1 MCQSPQVL
9 HAFWLIAKG
18 TNPPCAW
25 LFLSSTNPH
34 LFYTLAAFAWSV
46 QGVPA
51 TFSVLLMVP
60 VQDVIRLCLEE
71 DVESLFGVLW
81 YATSRPEI
89 Y

>member
-18 TNPPCAW
+18 TNHPCAW

-46 QGVPA
+46 QGVP
-51 TFSVLLMVP
+51 VP

-71 DVESLFGVLW
+71 DVESLFGLLW
-81 YATSRPEI
+81 YATSHPEI